1 MGGTYVLHW
10 VLFSQGSLPARVL
23 CAAVPFAATLVFALV
38 GLGLLPLDVLVKTA
52 TRSGRREE
60 LLSGP
65 LLYGLVHSLLT
76 VVFFTASPA
85 GVIAV
90 AVLCWGD
97 GAAELAGRTYGVARL
112 PHSPGKTWAGSAACL
127 AAGLVFSL
135 AYSFFFRHLS
145 TFDRPVGA
153 GELAAGCALCAA
165 AGALAESLPL
175 DGDNLWVP
183 LATVVT
189 SVWWFGF

>member
-10 VLFSQGSLPARVL
+10 ALFTQGSLQARVL
-23 CAAVPFAATLVFALV
+23 CALVPFTATLVFALV
-38 GLGLLPLDVLVKTA
+38 GLGLVPLDVLVKTA

-85 GVIAV
+85 GAIAV

-97 GAAELAGRTYGVARL
+97 GAAELAGRSYGVARL

-127 AAGLVFSL
+127 VAGFVFSL
-135 AYSFFFRHLS
+135 AYASLFRHLA
-145 TFDRPVGA
+145 TFDRPVSVR
-153 GELAAGCALCAA
+153 ELAVGCGLCAA
-165 AGALAESLPL
+165 AGTLAESLPL
-175 DGDNLWVP
+175 EGDNLWVP